1 MAQEKD
7 PDINISSSEIG
18 IRRIDIKDLW
28 QALKEGLD
36 DFNAKPSVYFF
47 LCIFYPLFA
56 LFLTLFL
63 IGENLLH
70 LIFPMIAGFTLIG
83 TVVSIGLFEISRRR
97 ELGLDVHWSSA
108 FGFVHSSSFAG
119 IAALSLVMM
128 ALYVAW
134 LYMAQL
140 IYFGL
145 FGADA
150 PVSIPDFVNQVL
162 TTRRGGALIAY
173 GTLVGFNF
181 AVVALAISV
190 VAFPML
196 LIPGKCLAILRAVWN
211 FITFGFSRSPSIG
224 VRRPGFRYK
233 QNARPSAKLKATTR
247 SPPLSMTSAITERE
261 AHETS

>member
-1 MAQEKD
+1 MTQEKD
-7 PDINISSSEIG
+7 LRDITISSSEIG

-36 DFNAKPSVYFF
+36 DFNAKPSLYFF

-70 LIFPMIAGFTLIG
+70 LIFPMVAGFTLIG
-83 TVVSIGLFEISRRR
+83 PVVSVGLFEISRRR
-97 ELGLDVHWSSA
+97 ELGLDVPWSSA

-128 ALYVAW
+128 ALYVVW
-134 LYMAQL
+134 LYVAQL

-145 FGADA
+145 FGADP

-162 TTRRGGALIAY
+162 TTRRGGALIVY
-173 GTLVGFNF
+173 GTIVGFNF

-196 LIPGKCLAILRAVWN
+196 LDKEVSATRAVKTSIRAVISNPLMMAVWGLIVVALLAVGAILFLIGLAAVLP
-211 FITFGFSRSPSIG
+211 ILGH
-224 VRRPGFRYK
+224 
-233 QNARPSAKLKATTR
+233 ATWHLYR
-247 SPPLSMTSAITERE
+247 KIVES
-261 AHETS
+261 

>member
-7 PDINISSSEIG
+7 LRDITISSSEIR

-36 DFNAKPSVYFF
+36 DFNAKPSLYFF

-56 LFLTLFL
+56 LLLTLFL

-83 TVVSIGLFEISRRR
+83 PVVSVGLFEISRQR
-97 ELGLDVHWSSA
+97 ELGLDVRWSSA
-108 FGFVHSSSFAG
+108 FGFVHSPSLAG

-145 FGADA
+145 FGADP
-150 PVSIPDFVNQVL
+150 PVSIQDFVNVL
-162 TTRRGGALIAY
+162 TTRRGGALIVY
-173 GTLVGFNF
+173 GTLVGFNL

-196 LIPGKCLAILRAVWN
+196 LDKKVSATRAVKTSIRAVISNPLMMAVWGLIVVALLAVGAILFLIGLAAVLP
-211 FITFGFSRSPSIG
+211 ILGH
-224 VRRPGFRYK
+224 
-233 QNARPSAKLKATTR
+233 ATWHLYR
-247 SPPLSMTSAITERE
+247 KIVES
-261 AHETS
+261 